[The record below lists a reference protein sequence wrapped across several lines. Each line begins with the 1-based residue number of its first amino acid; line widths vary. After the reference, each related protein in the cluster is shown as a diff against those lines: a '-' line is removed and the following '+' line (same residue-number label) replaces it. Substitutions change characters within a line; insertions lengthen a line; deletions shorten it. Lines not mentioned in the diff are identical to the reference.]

1 MKFRG
6 FVLQDWTYKL
16 CAHYSNIYLMD
27 VPNYEKCDIY
37 DPLMDVVVL
46 VYGAVQDCQQG
57 QCYYAPC
64 ILPKTCHQVQG
75 NASTTKLLLL
85 FSTHRSPGIVSGT
98 CSPPCQDHSKQG
110 HETLGN
116 AVPPPSPSHHSVT
129 VDQEKGKVQTSTIHN
144 RPHTDPGTWTS
155 AGIFIPQREDP
166 SSRSRETLRS
176 FLSSHSPT
184 PDSLTVNLEQG
195 NVGTSTIAVRP
206 SPDPVAGPSTGVFSP
221 LGQDHSSQSH
231 ETLGNAVP
239 APSTSPDLLTVH
251 QEEGKVRRNIIHVKP
266 YNGQGPWRN
275 TGVFSHLFPDPRSQR
290 GETLG
295 NAVPAPSSSPDSLT
309 VDEEKGKVQG
319 STIHNRPHTDPG
331 TRRSVGIFIPQ
342 REDPSSRSRET
353 LRSVFSSHSPT
364 PDSLTVNLEK
374 GKVQTSTIH
383 NRPHTD
389 AGTWRSVGIFSPQRE
404 DPSSRSRETLRS
416 VLSSHSPFPDS
427 VTVDLEQSN
436 VGTSTI
442 AVRPSPDPVAG
453 PSTGVFSPLGQD
465 HSSQSHGTLG
475 SVVSS
480 HSPSPDSVTVDLDD
494 WFTQRAKKKKD
505 SNV

>member
-1 MKFRG
+1 MVIF
-6 FVLQDWTYKL
+6 
-16 CAHYSNIYLMD
+16 
-27 VPNYEKCDIY
+27 
-37 DPLMDVVVL
+37 
-46 VYGAVQDCQQG
+46 
-57 QCYYAPC
+57 
-64 ILPKTCHQVQG
+64 
-75 NASTTKLLLL
+75 
-85 FSTHRSPGIVSGT
+85 
-98 CSPPCQDHSKQG
+98 
-110 HETLGN
+110 
-116 AVPPPSPSHHSVT
+116 
-129 VDQEKGKVQTSTIHN
+129 QEKGKVQGSTIHN
-144 RPHTDPGTWTS
+144 RPHTDPGTRRS

-309 VDEEKGKVQG
+309 VDQEKGKVQT

-331 TRRSVGIFIPQ
+331 TRRSVGIFIP
-342 REDPSSRSRET
+342 P
-353 LRSVFSSHSPT
+353 
-364 PDSLTVNLEK
+364 
-374 GKVQTSTIH
+374 
-383 NRPHTD
+383 
-389 AGTWRSVGIFSPQRE
+389 RE

-465 HSSQSHGTLG
+465 HSSQRHGTLG

-494 WFTQRAKKKKD
+494 WFAQRAKKKKD